1 MRQEQPW
8 ILAQHGALCS
18 QGSPAG
24 PPPPAR
30 RDPGQE
36 RGGDTLGNEAIIW
49 YFLPEQLQIGGNY
62 IPEGGG
68 QGREPG
74 DTKNLPHHLPPEVCT
89 GLQGAMNR
97 LLGNPSRQEGSGLGK
112 RSDHPLTCS
121 LNRYTTSADCVR
133 FCAQEFG
140 HKGNKTWILP
150 LGSWQSSKGV
160 RHR

>member
-1 MRQEQPW
+1 M
-8 ILAQHGALCS
+8 
-18 QGSPAG
+18 G

-74 DTKNLPHHLPPEVCT
+74 DTKNLPHQSPTEAERPVFAL
-89 GLQGAMNR
+89 A
-97 LLGNPSRQEGSGLGK
+97 SGE
-112 RSDHPLTCS
+112 P
-121 LNRYTTSADCVR
+121 
-133 FCAQEFG
+133 
-140 HKGNKTWILP
+140 WID
-150 LGSWQSSKGV
+150 S
-160 RHR
+160 